1 MQLRRIAPPYIPP
14 PESALKI
21 VNDAPDFVVVSKPHG
36 LLSVPG
42 RGENKEKCVESYV
55 RNQVGMAYIV
65 HRLDM
70 DTSGLMVLART
81 PQSRRILARAFQERR
96 VTKHY
101 QALVAGSPSEDSGRV
116 NRAIARYSRQR
127 PLRHLEAGGLEAITD
142 WHCIARN
149 AENGFSR
156 VNLYPQTG
164 RSHQLRLHM
173 QALGHP
179 ILGDPFYGDVTRYPR
194 LALHAT
200 ELAFAIGPDSGVR
213 TFSEAPPF

>member
-1 MQLRRIAPPYIPP
+1 MQLRRIAPPYSPP

-21 VNDAPDFVVVSKPHG
+21 VSEAPDFVVVSKPHG

-42 RGENKEKCVESYV
+42 RGENKDRCVESYV
-55 RNQVGMAYIV
+55 RNRVGMAYIV

-101 QALVAGSPSEDSGRV
+101 QALIAGLPIAESGRV
-116 NRAIARYSRQR
+116 DQPIARYSRQR

-142 WHCIARN
+142 WYCIARN
-149 AENGFSR
+149 VEDDVSR
-156 VNLYPQTG
+156 VNLNPQTG

-173 QALGHP
+173 QAMGHP

-194 LALHAT
+194 LAFHAT
-200 ELAFAIGPDSGVR
+200 ELAFSIGPDRGVR
-213 TFSEAPPF
+213 SFSEGAPF